1 MERENERQW
10 FIIHTYSGME
20 NKVKQ
25 NLEQR
30 IESMAKNDVIFK
42 IFIPTNKKTEIKKGE
57 RKKVERKVYPGYILV
72 EMILNDDSW
81 YVVRNTPGVT
91 GFVGFGNKPTPLME
105 KEVREIFQKSDVD
118 ELQKI
123 GLSVK
128 PKKVEFHMDVG
139 QKVKIIDGPF
149 TDFSGVINEINL
161 EKQSVK
167 CLLKI
172 FGRATSVELEFSQVE
187 EE

>member
-1 MERENERQW
+1 MEETQRKW
-10 FIIHTYSGME
+10 YIIHTYSGME
-20 NKVKQ
+20 NRVKQ

-30 IESMAKNDVIFK
+30 IDSMGMSDKIFR
-42 IFIPTNKKTEIKKGE
+42 IFIPTNKKVEIKKGE
-57 RKKVERKVYPGYILV
+57 RKKVEKKVFPGYVLV
-72 EMILNDDSW
+72 EMIQNDESW
-81 YVVRNTPGVT
+81 FVVRNTPGVT

-105 KEVREIFQKSDVD
+105 KEVREIFQKSDPE

-123 GLSVK
+123 GLNVK
-128 PKKVEFHMDVG
+128 PKKIEFHLNVG
-139 QKVKIIDGPF
+139 DKVKIIDGPF
-149 TDFSGVINEINL
+149 TDFNGVINDINL

-172 FGRATSVELEFSQVE
+172 FGRATSVELDFAQVE